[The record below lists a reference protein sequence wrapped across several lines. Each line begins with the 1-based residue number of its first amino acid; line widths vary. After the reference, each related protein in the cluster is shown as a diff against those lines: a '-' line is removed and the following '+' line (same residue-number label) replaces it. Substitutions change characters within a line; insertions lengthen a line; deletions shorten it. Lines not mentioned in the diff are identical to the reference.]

1 MTRLRWWGEA
11 ATADQA
17 AEPLVFHPNDR
28 WRVFADQCE
37 RAQNFG
43 KHSDVNKGSLNL
55 QAPNE
60 AMPDLEDHPGNQPT
74 GATTFVPDSI
84 ALPTESQ
91 SLWSAIRESL
101 RGSHRDYTKGPIGR
115 SIIMLAIP
123 MVLEMCMES
132 IFAVVD
138 IKWVS
143 YLGPDAMAT
152 VGLTE
157 SLLTLMYAIAIGLSI
172 GATATVARRIGEK
185 NPDGAAR
192 AAIQALGLGLIVST
206 VIALIGAPLAP
217 KLLSIMGASP
227 EVVAQGWGFT
237 AVMLAGNVT
246 IMMLFM
252 INAIFRGAGDAA
264 IAMRV
269 LWLANAINIVLGP
282 CFIFGLGPFP
292 KLGIV
297 GAAVATNIGRGAG
310 ALYAFSRLIRSERFE
325 IKRHHFRLEP
335 DIMLRLVRL
344 SATGTFQVFIGM
356 ASWIGLVRTISSFGT
371 DVVAGYIVG
380 IRVILFALLP
390 SWGMSNAAATM
401 VGQALGAKNPE
412 RAERAVWL
420 AGFYNMIFL
429 GGVGLV
435 FVVLARQIIGLFTTD
450 PNVVPYGVDCLRIV
464 ASGFLFY
471 AWGMVITQS
480 FNGAGDTWT
489 PTIINLF
496 VFWLWELPLAY
507 VLAIVLGFGPRGV
520 FLAITIAF
528 STLAIVSAIV
538 FRRGK
543 WKTKAV

>member
-1 MTRLRWWGEA
+1 MPNSEGLPTTTELAPTTTRPD
-11 ATADQA
+11 TPDAD
-17 AEPLVFHPNDR
+17 
-28 WRVFADQCE
+28 
-37 RAQNFG
+37 
-43 KHSDVNKGSLNL
+43 
-55 QAPNE
+55 
-60 AMPDLEDHPGNQPT
+60 T
-74 GATTFVPDSI
+74 GATSEP
-84 ALPTESQ
+84 AAEQ

-101 RGSHRDYTKGPIGR
+101 RGSQRDYTKGPIGR

-143 YLGPDAMAT
+143 YLGADAMAT

-157 SLLTLMYAIAIGLSI
+157 SMLTLMYAIAIGLSI

-192 AAIQALGLGLIVST
+192 AAIQALALGLIVST
-206 VIALIGAPLAP
+206 VIALVAAPLAP

-227 EVVAQGWGFT
+227 DVVAQGWGFT
-237 AVMLAGNVT
+237 AVMLGGNVT

-292 KLGIV
+292 ELGIV
-297 GAAVATNIGRGAG
+297 GAAVATNIGRGTG
-310 ALYAFSRLIRSERFE
+310 ALYAFSRLIRKGGRFE
-325 IKRHHFRLEP
+325 IKRSHFRLEP
-335 DIMLRLVRL
+335 AIMARLVRL

-371 DVVAGYIVG
+371 DAVAGYIIG

-401 VGQALGAKNPE
+401 VGQALGAKKPE
-412 RAERAVWL
+412 RAERAVWK
-420 AGFYNMIFL
+420 AGFYNLIFL
-429 GGVGLV
+429 GSVGIIFIL
-435 FVVLARQIIGLFTTD
+435 FARQIIGLFTTD

-464 ASGFLFY
+464 SYGFLFY
-471 AWGMVITQS
+471 AYGMVLTQS

-496 VFWLWELPLAY
+496 VFWLWEIPLAY
-507 VLAIVLGFGPRGV
+507 VLAIVFGLGPRGV
-520 FLAITIAF
+520 FLAIMIAF
-528 STLAIVSAIV
+528 SSLAIVSALV

-543 WKTKAV
+543 WKTQTV